1 MAAME
6 TSLDDLTRLLKA
18 PQHGLRDRYGAFALQ
33 LLANVA
39 TGLALGVGFAIGRA
53 IAG

>member
-1 MAAME
+1 ME
-6 TSLDDLTRLLKA
+6 NALDELTRLLKA
-18 PQHGLRDRYGAFALQ
+18 PQTCLRDRWGAFALQ

-39 TGLALGVGFAIGRA
+39 TGLAVGIGFAVGRA